1 MFVAMIAQR
10 SLQARNSVRNSVRK
24 LREAHSPRSPGRR
37 ERRDACGADATAFY
51 DTTQPYFS
59 EEDRKQ
65 VDAFIKSISK
75 LSAEG
80 DDEVKGISY
89 NN

>member
-1 MFVAMIAQR
+1 MIAQR
-10 SLQARNSVRNSVRK
+10 LLQARNIVRNSVRK
-24 LREAHSPRSPGRR
+24 LREAHSPRSPRR
-37 ERRDACGADATAFY
+37 RTLHDTGGADATAFY

-59 EEDRKQ
+59 DEDRKQ

-80 DDEVKGISY
+80 DDEVKGISS